1 MKPFTIS
8 FSSGAAGL
16 RAVVGRVP
24 GRSLRYDRKQRS
36 RQSFTSFPLL
46 PQGRPDYALAS
57 AGGGVVGHSLLAPQG
72 QPRWAPLLQRASR
85 LLPGGML
92 SYVHPHADQARGII
106 TVHVIINYNYGFG
119 KLSSVLELNIS

>member
-1 MKPFTIS
+1 MKSFTIS
-8 FSSGAAGL
+8 LSSGAAGL

-24 GRSLRYDRKQRS
+24 GRSLRRQEEKS
-36 RQSFTSFPLL
+36 RQSLTSFPLL

-106 TVHVIINYNYGFG
+106 TVHVIINYIYG
-119 KLSSVLELNIS
+119 LVLASSRASSS